1 MHYDNKIKSFNSF
14 LIWQNDLREISMGSD
29 SIAKE
34 DKNIHDL
41 TDVYEEPNSVN
52 NQEVIVVDG
61 RAYESNTGNK
71 SEIQSLVDVI
81 EDTQTANNLNKEIIK
96 RATEIAE
103 RIAREIIPE
112 IAERVIK
119 EEIEK
124 LKKKSSN
131 E

>member
-1 MHYDNKIKSFNSF
+1 
-14 LIWQNDLREISMGSD
+14 MGSD
-29 SIAKE
+29 SITTE

-61 RAYESNTGNK
+61 RSYENSNGNK
-71 SEIQSLVDVI
+71 REIHALEDVI
-81 EDTQTANNLNKEIIK
+81 EDTQTSNNLNEEIIK

-124 LKKKSSN
+124 LKKMSSK

>member
-1 MHYDNKIKSFNSF
+1 
-14 LIWQNDLREISMGSD
+14 MGSD
-29 SIAKE
+29 SIAIE

-41 TDVYEEPNSVN
+41 TDVYEEPNNLN
-52 NQEVIVVDG
+52 NQEVIVIDG
-61 RAYESNTGNK
+61 RGYENNTKNK
-71 SEIQSLVDVI
+71 SEIHSLVDVI
-81 EDTQTANNLNKEIIK
+81 EDTRTANNLNEEIIK
-96 RATEIAE
+96 RATEIVE

-124 LKKKSSN
+124 LKKMSSN

>member
-1 MHYDNKIKSFNSF
+1 
-14 LIWQNDLREISMGSD
+14 MGSD
-29 SIAKE
+29 SIAIE

-71 SEIQSLVDVI
+71 SEIQSLVNVI
-81 EDTQTANNLNKEIIK
+81 EDTQTANNLNEEIIK
-96 RATEIAE
+96 RATEIVE

-124 LKKKSSN
+124 LKKMSSN

>member
-1 MHYDNKIKSFNSF
+1 
-14 LIWQNDLREISMGSD
+14 
-29 SIAKE
+29 
-34 DKNIHDL
+34 
-41 TDVYEEPNSVN
+41 
-52 NQEVIVVDG
+52 
-61 RAYESNTGNK
+61 
-71 SEIQSLVDVI
+71 VDVI
-81 EDTQTANNLNKEIIK
+81 EDTQTANNLNEEIIK

-124 LKKKSSN
+124 LKKMSSN

>member
-1 MHYDNKIKSFNSF
+1 
-14 LIWQNDLREISMGSD
+14 MGSD
-29 SIAKE
+29 SIATE

-61 RAYESNTGNK
+61 RSYENSVGNK
-71 SEIQSLVDVI
+71 SEIHALVDVI
-81 EDTQTANNLNKEIIK
+81 EDTPAANNLNEEIIK

-124 LKKKSSN
+124 LKKMSSN

>member
-1 MHYDNKIKSFNSF
+1 MDP
-14 LIWQNDLREISMGSD
+14 D
-29 SIAKE
+29 SIATE

-61 RAYESNTGNK
+61 RGYENSAGNK
-71 SEIQSLVDVI
+71 SELHTLVDVI
-81 EDTQTANNLNKEIIK
+81 EDTPASNNLNEEIIK

-124 LKKKSSN
+124 LKNISN
-131 E
+131 KE

>member
-1 MHYDNKIKSFNSF
+1 MD
-14 LIWQNDLREISMGSD
+14 SD
-29 SIAKE
+29 SIVKE

-41 TDVYEEPNSVN
+41 TKVYEELNGGN

-61 RAYESNTGNK
+61 RGYENNGNNK
-71 SEIQSLVDVI
+71 KEIYTLVDVI
-81 EDTQTANNLNKEIIK
+81 EDTQTANNLNEEIVK

-112 IAERVIK
+112 IAEKVIK

-124 LKKKSSN
+124 LKKMSN
-131 E
+131 NE

>member
-1 MHYDNKIKSFNSF
+1 MD
-14 LIWQNDLREISMGSD
+14 SD
-29 SIAKE
+29 SLATE

-41 TDVYEEPNSVN
+41 TDVYEEPSSVN

-61 RAYESNTGNK
+61 RGYENSAGNE
-71 SEIQSLVDVI
+71 SEIHTLVDVI
-81 EDTQTANNLNKEIIK
+81 EDPPAANKLNEDIIK

-103 RIAREIIPE
+103 RMAREIIPE

-124 LKKKSSN
+124 LKKMSGK

>member
-1 MHYDNKIKSFNSF
+1 
-14 LIWQNDLREISMGSD
+14 MGSN
-29 SIAKE
+29 SITIE

-61 RAYESNTGNK
+61 RGYENGTGNK
-71 SEIQSLVDVI
+71 SEIHSLVDVI
-81 EDTQTANNLNKEIIK
+81 ENTRAANNLNKEIIK

-124 LKKKSSN
+124 LKKMSSN